1 MTLTHTSISQEAIDQ
16 LFLEARTHNGWLD
29 RPVSEETLRQL
40 YDIARWAP
48 TALNAQPARF
58 VFLHTRAARE
68 RLAPALLGGNVD
80 KTLAAPVTVIV
91 ASDSRFYEHLPRL
104 FPAYDARSA
113 FEANAEMAAEA
124 AFRNSSLQGAYL
136 LLAARAVGLSAGPM
150 SGFDAD
156 KVNAEFFPDGRY
168 RVNFLI
174 NLGYGDLSKV
184 YPRNPRLSF
193 EEAAQLL

>member
-156 KVNAEFFPDGRY
+156 KVNA
-168 RVNFLI
+168 
-174 NLGYGDLSKV
+174 
-184 YPRNPRLSF
+184 
-193 EEAAQLL
+193 